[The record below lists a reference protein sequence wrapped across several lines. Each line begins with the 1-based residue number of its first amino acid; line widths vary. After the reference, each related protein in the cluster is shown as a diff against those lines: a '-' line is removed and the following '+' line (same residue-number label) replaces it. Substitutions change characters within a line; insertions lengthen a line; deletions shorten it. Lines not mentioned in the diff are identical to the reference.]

1 MSFWH
6 KGLFNKYLLRSPWI
20 IVHLLLNRHKSFP
33 SILRRSLPWE
43 VVFFSFCISRR
54 SLLYVLPLFMEW
66 IIMRRMGKNCVFLNS
81 ILHGYVRVLFFSYK
95 TCIAGQIYRWHQH
108 RISLFFSFTS
118 LTTLI
123 VSLPL
128 KLRKPVPFFI
138 AHSINSIFYGLFRII
153 SHCRRCHRCFFNI
166 YACPIFFFHP
176 SIDMRLICIIW
187 EYSETS
193 NERDASWTLIQEFFL
208 SRCCI

>member
-1 MSFWH
+1 MGFWH
-6 KGLFNKYLLRSPWI
+6 KGLFNKYLLRSRWI
-20 IVHLLLNRHKSFP
+20 ITHLLLNRHKSCP
-33 SILRRSLPWE
+33 SILKRSLPWE
-43 VVFFSFCISRR
+43 VVFFSFCISHR

-193 NERDASWTLIQEFFL
+193 NERDAS
-208 SRCCI
+208 